1 MKNIKTTTSIIALSA
16 LIVAF
21 SIPNVLATAVSV
33 ENYYWQNDPEFCY
46 TSELNSIEI
55 DGSINQRSVV
65 ETELDKVADTYNDA
79 LDNISSSIDVRDD
92 DGSCPSVYYISH
104 ESAALGQYGS
114 SAQERTWTVSGQ
126 PTKIHHSLIEY
137 TTDRGFG
144 SDVNVC
150 SNNNKDIEWIANH
163 EVGHSFG
170 LKHHWHV
177 FYDHSVMRPWCSS
190 ILSDVQSADEI
201 ALDINH

>member
-1 MKNIKTTTSIIALSA
+1 MKNIQTTTSIIALST
-16 LIVAF
+16 LIIAF
-21 SIPNVLATAVSV
+21 SIPNASATPVSI
-33 ENYYWQNDPEFCY
+33 ENHYWHTDPEFCY

-55 DGSINQRSVV
+55 DGSTGRQSVV

-79 LDNISSSIDVRDD
+79 LNSIGSSIDIRDNID
-92 DGSCPSVYYISH
+92 DSCPSIYYISH
-104 ESAALGQYGS
+104 ESASLGQYGYT
-114 SAQERTWTVSGQ
+114 AQADTRPVPGQ
-126 PTKIHHSLIEY
+126 PTKIHHSTIEY

-150 SNNNKDIEWIANH
+150 THNNKDIEWIANH

-170 LKHHWHV
+170 LKHHWHF

-190 ILSDVQSADEI
+190 IYSDVQYQ
-201 ALDINH
+201 LTQK